1 MKVLHGAYGDLL
13 YCKILFTAKGRTKSK
28 LWVYECDTF
37 PLLNATLSLQR
48 LYTDKWNKEKTSIH
62 VMPDT
67 PEILQC
73 RVNQITM
80 SNVSCR
86 AHGGRSGSVAQTKT
100 WCDFYLLLENTY
112 AQMQAPPS

>member
-1 MKVLHGAYGDLL
+1 MKVLRGAHGALL
-13 YCKILFTAKGRTKSK
+13 YCKILFIANSRTKSK
-28 LWVYECDTF
+28 LWFYECDAF
-37 PLLNATLSLQR
+37 PLLNTTLSLQR

-80 SNVSCR
+80 SDVSYR
-86 AHGGRSGSVAQTKT
+86 AHGRRSGSVAQTKSR
-100 WCDFYLLLENTY
+100 CDFYVLLGNTY
-112 AQMQAPPS
+112 VRM